1 MAEKSDELPIC
12 PGATVLQLIG
22 NKWKILIIRDL
33 LDGTRRFKELQRSVG
48 CSQKVL
54 TDNLRELEK
63 NGLINREVFP
73 EVPPRVEYS
82 LSELGITLKPV
93 LNAMAEWGNF
103 YRGIAR

>member
-1 MAEKSDELPIC
+1 MTEKSGELPIC
-12 PGATVLQLIG
+12 PVATVLQLIG

-33 LDGTRRFKELQRSVG
+33 LGGTRRFKELQRSVG

-82 LSELGITLKPV
+82 LSELGFTLKSV
-93 LNAMAEWGNF
+93 LYAMAEWGNF
-103 YRGIAR
+103 YQRIAQ